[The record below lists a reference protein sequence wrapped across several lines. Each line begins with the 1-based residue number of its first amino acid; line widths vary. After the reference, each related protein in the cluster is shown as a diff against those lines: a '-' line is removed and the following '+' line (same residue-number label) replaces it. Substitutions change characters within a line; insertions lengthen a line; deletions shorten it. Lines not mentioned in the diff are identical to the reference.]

1 MLVTLPE
8 GNPYQPLLESQ
19 TAWPRGLPNL
29 AEALQWRCQNN
40 ALFFWMGLYINKK
53 RLPMEQVTILTIPAC
68 SCTCT
73 YSSNIYIYIHSK
85 YIHTQYPQY
94 PQYPLRHWRQTMP
107 CARRLHVSPIVVID
121 GFHLALVE
129 FLKGHPA
136 IAVAVHLLRRNP
148 SEMAHLMGKRWGK
161 YIGNSPDLLWPYW
174 QTHHGPKSVKPRE
187 NSTFCVDMLVGF
199 ES

>member
-73 YSSNIYIYIHSK
+73 YSSNIYIYTVNIYTHNIHNIHNIHFDIDDKPCLAPGGSMSLRSSSSMGSTSPSWSSSK
-85 YIHTQYPQY
+85 VTQPSRLRSISCDVTPQRW
-94 PQYPLRHWRQTMP
+94 LIW
-107 CARRLHVSPIVVID
+107 
-121 GFHLALVE
+121 
-129 FLKGHPA
+129 
-136 IAVAVHLLRRNP
+136 
-148 SEMAHLMGKRWGK
+148 WGK
-161 YIGNSPDLLWPYW
+161 GGANI
-174 QTHHGPKSVKPRE
+174 
-187 NSTFCVDMLVGF
+187 
-199 ES
+199 

>member
-1 MLVTLPE
+1 MENHHFHGKNHYKWPFSIAMLVTLPE

-73 YSSNIYIYIHSK
+73 YSSNIYIYTVNIYTHNIHN
-85 YIHTQYPQY
+85 IHNIQKIYVN
-94 PQYPLRHWRQTMP
+94 LF
-107 CARRLHVSPIVVID
+107 AR
-121 GFHLALVE
+121 
-129 FLKGHPA
+129 
-136 IAVAVHLLRRNP
+136 
-148 SEMAHLMGKRWGK
+148 
-161 YIGNSPDLLWPYW
+161 
-174 QTHHGPKSVKPRE
+174 
-187 NSTFCVDMLVGF
+187 
-199 ES
+199 